1 MALAGTVD
9 KSVVCVVC
17 GKNGLSCG
25 KNAIHWH
32 TGARHSAHLQM
43 TTLPMTD
50 HFNAATTY
58 SVHLELGL
66 PFIRG
71 LIWRGRQ
78 TRLPYAP
85 AASGREPSWSVPGW
99 TRFAPT
105 PSSSPV
111 STSVHHR
118 RVTPPQC
125 SSCHAQAFTWLMTAL
140 MRRIFSRWPLT
151 TPCLRESYKRLT
163 AMISVTL
170 FHTPG
175 ICLW

>member
-1 MALAGTVD
+1 MRNNVSWSLHYTPYNRHRRCDCMALAGTVD

-50 HFNAATTY
+50 HFNVATTY

-118 RVTPPQC
+118 RVTPLNV
-125 SSCHAQAFTWLMTAL
+125 AA
-140 MRRIFSRWPLT
+140 
-151 TPCLRESYKRLT
+151 
-163 AMISVTL
+163 AM
-170 FHTPG
+170 HRP
-175 ICLW
+175 WND